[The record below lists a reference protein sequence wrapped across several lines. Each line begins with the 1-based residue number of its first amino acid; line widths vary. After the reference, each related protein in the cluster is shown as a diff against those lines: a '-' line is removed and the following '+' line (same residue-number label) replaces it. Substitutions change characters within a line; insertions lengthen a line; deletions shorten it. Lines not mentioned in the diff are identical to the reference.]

1 MEDGRERNG
10 MDRDEVYSKAVR
22 AGKRTYFFDVKST
35 RKNEQYLIITESK
48 KRMLN
53 DGRFIYDKHKIF
65 VYKEDLENFAD
76 GLAEILEYMMNFNS
90 EESPNG
96 NIDNRPT
103 YTPPNSNPN
112 FTDISFEDLDK

>member
-10 MDRDEVYSKAVR
+10 MDRDEVYSKVVR

-35 RKNEQYLIITESK
+35 RKNEHYLIITESK

-65 VYKEDLENFAD
+65 VYKEDFENFAD
-76 GLAEILEYMMNFNS
+76 GLTEILEYMKNFIS
-90 EESPNG
+90 EETPNG
-96 NIDNRPT
+96 NIDNRST
-103 YTPPNSNPN
+103 YTPPTTN

>member
-10 MDRDEVYSKAVR
+10 MDRDEVYSKVVR

-76 GLAEILEYMMNFNS
+76 GLAEILEYMKDFIS
-90 EESPNG
+90 EETPNG
-96 NIDNRPT
+96 NIDNHT
-103 YTPPNSNPN
+103 SFTPPTSNSN